1 MLLAV
6 DVRNTTTVL
15 GVFTGSG
22 DHATLT
28 VQRRFRTDPAVTADE
43 IALTFRGLLGPDV
56 ENITAVAALSTVPSV
71 LREMRVMLSR
81 YWSHVPQVVVEPGV
95 RTGVPLLVDNPKEV
109 GADRIVNCLAAYEK
123 FRSPCVVVDFGTST
137 CVDVVS
143 GKGEFLG
150 GVIAP
155 GLEISMDALASRSA
169 ALRTVELVSP
179 RHVLGKNT
187 VEAMQAGAVI
197 GFAGLVDGLV
207 ARIRTEVAGFGGA
220 GVVVVATGDS
230 ASLVA
235 PESTAIDRVEPTLT
249 LDGLQLVHERNR
261 ARRRP

>member
-22 DHATLT
+22 VHASLT
-28 VQRRFRTDPAVTADE
+28 VQRRLRTDPAMTADE
-43 IALTFRGLLGPDV
+43 IALAFRGLLGPDV
-56 ENITAVAALSTVPSV
+56 DRITAVAALSTVPSV
-71 LREMRVMLSR
+71 LREMRTMLGR

-123 FRSPCVVVDFGTST
+123 FRTPCIVVDFGTST

-169 ALRTVELVSP
+169 ALRNVELVSP

-187 VEAMQAGAVI
+187 VEAMQSGAVI
-197 GFAGLVDGLV
+197 GFAGLVDGVV
-207 ARIRTEVAGFGGA
+207 ARIRAEVPGMESP

-235 PESTAIDRVEPTLT
+235 PESTVIDRVEPTLT

-261 ARRRP
+261 ARRR

>member
-22 DHATLT
+22 DHASLT
-28 VQRRFRTDPAVTADE
+28 VQRRLRTDPAMTADE
-43 IALTFRGLLGPDV
+43 IALAFRGLLGPDV
-56 ENITAVAALSTVPSV
+56 DRITAVAALSTVPSV
-71 LREMRVMLSR
+71 LRELRTMLAR

-123 FRSPCVVVDFGTST
+123 FRTPCIVVDFGTST

-169 ALRTVELVSP
+169 ALRKVELVSP

-187 VEAMQAGAVI
+187 VEAMQSGAVI
-197 GFAGLVDGLV
+197 GFAGLVDGVV
-207 ARIRTEVAGFGGA
+207 ARIRSEVPGMDSP

-235 PESTAIDRVEPTLT
+235 PESTAVDRVEPTLT

>member
-22 DHATLT
+22 DHASLT
-28 VQRRFRTDPAVTADE
+28 VQRRLRTDPAMTADE
-43 IALTFRGLLGPDV
+43 IALAFRGLLGPDV
-56 ENITAVAALSTVPSV
+56 DRITAVAALSTVPSV
-71 LREMRVMLSR
+71 LREMRTMLGR

-123 FRSPCVVVDFGTST
+123 FRTPCIVVDFGTST

-169 ALRTVELVSP
+169 ALRKVELVSP

-187 VEAMQAGAVI
+187 VEAMQSGAVI
-197 GFAGLVDGLV
+197 GFAGLVDGVV
-207 ARIRTEVAGFGGA
+207 ARIRAEVPGMESP

-235 PESTAIDRVEPTLT
+235 PESTVIDRVEPTLT

-261 ARRRP
+261 ARRR